1 MSQVDGLLPIV
12 IPVYV
17 SNLGCPHRCVFCDQT
32 QYSKPIPPEDIREF
46 ALRFISNC
54 RMPQERNHILAF
66 YGGSFTGIEEVLFNS
81 YINAGKRLI
90 KEGLIHGLKAST
102 RPDMVDEE
110 TLSKLRQAG
119 FIELEIGAQSM
130 DDGVLS
136 TSMRGHTADSTRKA
150 ATLIKASG
158 LKLGIQIMPGLPGE
172 DKESF
177 IRTVNAVCEI
187 KPDTTRIYP
196 TVVVKETK
204 LESMYGDGIFK
215 PLSLDAAVRMA
226 LYAYIRFKIAGAAI
240 LRIGVPVEGLDV
252 VAGPVH
258 PSFGFLVKSH
268 AYKLMVQKALDS
280 FNIEGLSDSGMNRDV
295 VVNVNPHD
303 LQELIGYKRENITE
317 FCFGYTS
324 DSSLPRG
331 QIIVRF
337 GKESACFNFE
347 DILNHII

>member
-1 MSQVDGLLPIV
+1 MSQDYSLLPIV

-32 QYSKPIPPEDIREF
+32 QYSKPIPPENVREY
-46 ALRFISNC
+46 ALGFISNC
-54 RMPQERNHILAF
+54 RMHKERKRILAF
-66 YGGSFTGIEEVLFNS
+66 YGGSFTGIEEGLFNS
-81 YINAGKRLI
+81 YLDEGKRMI

-102 RPDMVDEE
+102 RPDMINVE

-130 DDGVLS
+130 DDAVLS
-136 TSMRGHTADSTRKA
+136 ASMRGHTEDATRKA
-150 ATLIKASG
+150 ANFIRASG

-177 IRTVNAVCEI
+177 IRTVNAVCEL
-187 KPDTTRIYP
+187 KPDTARIYP
-196 TVVVKETK
+196 TVVVKGTK
-204 LESMYGDGIFK
+204 LETMYNDKMFQ

-226 LYAYIRFKIAGAAI
+226 LYAYIRFKIAGI
-240 LRIGVPVEGLDV
+240 EVLRMGVPVEGLDV

-268 AYKLMVQKALDS
+268 AYKLMVQMALDS
-280 FNIEGLSDSGMNRDV
+280 FNITGLPDSGMSRDV

-303 LQELIGYKRENITE
+303 LQELIGYKRENISGL
-317 FCFGYTS
+317 CFRYVS
-324 DSSLPRG
+324 DGSLPRM
-331 QIIVRF
+331 QIIIRF